1 MGETLLIV
9 CPCWFIAIERLYWNF
24 KLYCTTFFSKMCASK
39 FGVRLIYGCGL
50 YMDVYGMFV
59 LCSLFVGSGFDFPA
73 KLACWCSPVLRLTVV
88 V

>member
-1 MGETLLIV
+1 MGETLIV

-50 YMDVYGMFV
+50 YMDVYGNNFDIF
-59 LCSLFVGSGFDFPA
+59 LPRKLHSPKSGFQGGLVSDGIGI
-73 KLACWCSPVLRLTVV
+73 
-88 V
+88 